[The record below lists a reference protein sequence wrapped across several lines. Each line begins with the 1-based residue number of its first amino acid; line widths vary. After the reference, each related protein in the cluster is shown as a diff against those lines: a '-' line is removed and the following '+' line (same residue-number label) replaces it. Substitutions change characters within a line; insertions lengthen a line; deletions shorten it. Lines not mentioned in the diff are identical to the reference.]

1 MSKLLSSKYFRVI
14 FGLLLS
20 AITLYLALRGVS
32 LWEVSRSVGAASTGW
47 VLLAIAS
54 VLANTFIKG
63 VRWYRLTGDIGQR
76 SGFAK
81 VLAALLAGQLL
92 NLIYPARAGDVSR
105 VLILG
110 RNGNDKA
117 FVLGSVLLEKLA
129 DLYAYI
135 LLAVLLLFQLPIPG
149 WIDTSIYISALL
161 LVAGIGW
168 AAWLVN
174 NEERSERIGRWIT
187 TRRISWLPERTWVHL
202 IELVQATLSAIGQVR
217 QRKQAAELLFWTV
230 LVWLTALL
238 NNILI
243 LLALGMNM
251 DRGHSVVAMALLVL
265 VGLIAGIALPSI
277 PGRIGIIEYIC
288 VLALTV
294 FGIPQAPALTYG
306 ILLHAVVFLPG
317 LVLGVAALL
326 WLSWKPSQQTLIP
339 DKHSEK
345 SPNY

>member
-1 MSKLLSSKYFRVI
+1 MSNLLSSKYFRVI
-14 FGLLLS
+14 LGLLLS

-129 DLYAYI
+129 DLCAYI

-187 TRRISWLPERTWVHL
+187 TRRISWLPERTWAHL

-251 DRGHSVVAMALLVL
+251 DRGHSVVVMALLVL
-265 VGLIAGIALPSI
+265 VSLIAGIVLPSI

-288 VLALTV
+288 ILALTV

-326 WLSWKPSQQTLIP
+326 WLSWKSGR
-339 DKHSEK
+339 HSIAQG
-345 SPNY
+345 